1 MTWQERAAALWGRGR
16 NRAPAGVEGGGAG
29 AGGSLPHRARW
40 IGAVFLL
47 ALAVRVVYILE
58 IDASPLFAHPAV
70 DSLTYTQHAERL
82 AAGNWLGRGG
92 GPFWQ
97 PPLYPYLLGVL
108 KTLFPGS
115 FFYVVRLVQAL
126 LGALTCALI
135 YWLGRQVAR
144 PAVAAAAAVATTL
157 CGPLI
162 FFDGELLPASLATF
176 LDLAGLALLWRALQR
191 PSGPGFL
198 GAGLVFGLAAQA
210 VPTVLTFVPVAAAW
224 IGWRLRDRGGRRA
237 AIWAGLFLLGS
248 ALTIAP
254 VSLRNAAIGG
264 DRVLISYNAGINFY
278 VGNNS
283 DYDSTVNAR
292 PGLEWDRIVG
302 LARKAGIH
310 RPSHQS
316 RFFLARSWDY
326 IGSQPLDY
334 ISLLARKLFLF
345 WHGDEIGRN
354 QDIYFWRNYSTVLA
368 ATLWKWG
375 LAFPFGVIAPLALLG
390 LLLSG
395 RRQELVLFAAFVG
408 VYCLSVVAFFPTA
421 RYRAPL
427 LPLLVFFATLGACW
441 ICAGLRARQYGRAG
455 LALAVV
461 AVFAAAVNHRLSPMD
476 MAGNAAIHYNLGT
489 ALGEVRELEQAQR
502 ELERAVE
509 LDSTYWQAWLNLG
522 SVLGVRGNLPEAA
535 RIFERVLQESPDQ
548 AKIWLN
554 LAHARRALGERP
566 AALAAYEGTLR
577 ANPRER
583 RVYLELIDYHLE
595 VGDEI
600 GAEGILE
607 RAATH
612 LPRDAKR
619 LRYVFGLAR
628 DRYRKGRIRGPEA
641 AWPRRSD

>member
-1 MTWQERAAALWGRGR
+1 MTWQKRAAALWGRGR
-16 NRAPAGVEGGGAG
+16 NRASVGIEGGGVG
-29 AGGSLPHRARW
+29 VGGSLPSMARW
-40 IGAVFLL
+40 TGAVFLL

-58 IDASPLFAHPAV
+58 IDASPLFSHPAV

-82 AAGNWLGRGG
+82 AAGNWLGRGS

-108 KTLFPGS
+108 KTLFPES

-144 PAVAAAAAVATTL
+144 PAVAAAAAVVTTL

-176 LDLAGLALLWRALQR
+176 LNLAGLALLWRVLHR
-191 PSGPGFL
+191 PSGLGFL
-198 GAGLVFGLAAQA
+198 GTGLVFGLAALA
-210 VPTVLTFVPVAAAW
+210 VPTVLTFAPVAAAW
-224 IGWRLRDRGGRRA
+224 IGWRLRERGGWRA
-237 AIWAGLFLLGS
+237 ALWAGLFLLGT
-248 ALTIAP
+248 ALMIAP
-254 VSLRNAAIGG
+254 VALRNAVIGG

-278 VGNNS
+278 VGNNP

-292 PGLEWDRIVG
+292 PGLEWGRIVG
-302 LARKAGIH
+302 LARKAGID

-326 IGSQPLDY
+326 IGSQPFDY

-375 LAFPFGVIAPLALLG
+375 IAFPFGIIAPLALLG

-395 RRQELVLFAAFVG
+395 RRQELVLFAVFVG

-427 LPLLVFFATLGACW
+427 LPLLAFFATLGAYW
-441 ICAGLRARQYGRAG
+441 IWAGIQARQYGQAG

-461 AVFAAAVNHRLSPMD
+461 IVFAAAVNHRLAPMD

-489 ALGEVRELEQAQR
+489 AFGEMREFERAQR
-502 ELERAVE
+502 ELERSVE

-522 SVLGVRGNLPEAA
+522 SLLGVRGNLLEAA

-566 AALAAYEGTLR
+566 AALVAYEGALR

-583 RVYLELIDYHLE
+583 GAYLELIDYHLQ
-595 VGDEI
+595 VGDEK
-600 GAEGILE
+600 GAEGILK
-607 RAATH
+607 RAVTH
-612 LPRDAKR
+612 LPRDAVR
-619 LRYVFGLAR
+619 LRHVFGLAR
-628 DRYRKGRIRGPEA
+628 DRYRKGRGTEGQADGADR
-641 AWPRRSD
+641 

>member
-1 MTWQERAAALWGRGR
+1 MTWQERTAALWGRGR
-16 NRAPAGVEGGGAG
+16 NRTPVGVEGRGVDI
-29 AGGSLPHRARW
+29 GGSLPHRARW

-47 ALAVRVVYILE
+47 ALVVRVVYILE
-58 IDASPLFAHPAV
+58 IDDSPLFSHPAV

-82 AAGNWLGRGG
+82 AAGNWLGRGS

-115 FFYVVRLVQAL
+115 FFYVVRLVQAS
-126 LGALTCALI
+126 LGALTCVLI

-176 LDLAGLALLWRALQR
+176 LDLAGLALLWRALER
-191 PSGPGFL
+191 PSGPRFL
-198 GAGLVFGLAAQA
+198 GAGLVFGLAGLA
-210 VPTVLTFVPVAAAW
+210 VPTVLAFVPVAAAW
-224 IGWRLRDRGGRRA
+224 IGWRLREWGRQRA

-254 VSLRNAAIGG
+254 VSLRNAVIGG

-278 VGNNS
+278 VGNNP

-292 PGLEWDRIVG
+292 PGLEWGRIVG
-302 LARKAGIH
+302 QARKAGIH
-310 RPSHQS
+310 QPSHQS
-316 RFFLARSWDY
+316 HFFLARSWDY
-326 IGSQPLDY
+326 IASQPLDY
-334 ISLLARKLFLF
+334 ISLLARKFFHF
-345 WHGDEIGRN
+345 WQGDEIGRN

-368 ATLWKWG
+368 ATLWKG
-375 LAFPFGVIAPLALLG
+375 GIAFPFGVIAPLALLG

-395 RRQELVLFAAFVG
+395 RRQEFVLFAVFVG

-441 ICAGLRARQYGRAG
+441 IWASLRARQYGQVG
-455 LALAVV
+455 LALVVV
-461 AVFAAAVNHRLSPMD
+461 AVFAAAVNHRLAPMD

-489 ALGEVRELEQAQR
+489 AFGEVREFEQAQR

-522 SVLGVRGNLPEAA
+522 SVLGVRGNLPAAA

-566 AALAAYEGTLR
+566 AALEAYEGALQ
-577 ANPRER
+577 ANPQER
-583 RVYLELIDYHLE
+583 GAYLELIDYHLE
-595 VGDEI
+595 VGDEKR
-600 GAEGILE
+600 AEGILE
-607 RAATH
+607 RAVTH
-612 LPRDAKR
+612 LPRDAAR
-619 LRYVFGLAR
+619 LRHVFGLAR
-628 DRYRKGRIRGPEA
+628 DRYRKERGAEGQTDGA
-641 AWPRRSD
+641 DR

>member
-1 MTWQERAAALWGRGR
+1 MTWQKRAALWGRGCD
-16 NRAPAGVEGGGAG
+16 RASVGIEGGGVG
-29 AGGSLPHRARW
+29 VGGSLPSMARW

-58 IDASPLFAHPAV
+58 INASPLFSHPAV

-82 AAGNWLGRGG
+82 AAGNWLGRGD

-108 KTLFPGS
+108 KTLFPEA

-144 PAVAAAAAVATTL
+144 PAVAAAAAVATIL

-176 LDLAGLALLWRALQR
+176 LNLVSLALLWRVLQR
-191 PSGPGFL
+191 PSGTGFL
-198 GAGLVFGLAAQA
+198 GAGLVFGLAALT
-210 VPTVLTFVPVAAAW
+210 VPTVLTFAPVAAAW
-224 IGWRLRDRGGRRA
+224 IGWRLRDWGGQRS

-248 ALTIAP
+248 ALMIAP
-254 VSLRNAAIGG
+254 VSLRNAVIGG
-264 DRVLISYNAGINFY
+264 DHVLISYNAGINFY
-278 VGNNS
+278 VGNNP

-292 PGLEWDRIVG
+292 PGLEWGRIVG
-302 LARKAGIH
+302 LARKAGID

-326 IGSQPLDY
+326 IGSQPFDY

-375 LAFPFGVIAPLALLG
+375 IAFPFGIIAPLALLG

-427 LPLLVFFATLGACW
+427 LPLLVFFATLGAYW
-441 ICAGLRARQYGRAG
+441 IWAGIQARQYGQAG

-461 AVFAAAVNHRLSPMD
+461 IVFAAAVNHRLAPMD

-489 ALGEVRELEQAQR
+489 AFGEVREFERAQR

-522 SVLGVRGNLPEAA
+522 SLLGVQGNLLEAA

-566 AALAAYEGTLR
+566 AALAAYEGALR
-577 ANPRER
+577 ANPQER
-583 RVYLELIDYHLE
+583 GAYLELIDYHLQM
-595 VGDEI
+595 GDEK

-607 RAATH
+607 RAVTH
-612 LPRDAKR
+612 LPRDAVR
-619 LRYVFGLAR
+619 LRHVFGLAR
-628 DRYRKGRIRGPEA
+628 DRYRKGRGAEGQTDGADR
-641 AWPRRSD
+641 

>member
-16 NRAPAGVEGGGAG
+16 NRAPAGVEGVGV
-29 AGGSLPHRARW
+29 GGSLPHRAKW

-47 ALAVRVVYILE
+47 ALAIRVVYILE

-82 AAGNWLGRGG
+82 AAGNWLGRGS

-108 KTLFPGS
+108 KTLFPES
-115 FFYVVRLVQAL
+115 FFYAVRLVQAL

-135 YWLGRQVAR
+135 YWLGWQVAR
-144 PAVAAAAAVATTL
+144 PAVAATAAVATAL

-176 LDLAGLALLWRALQR
+176 LNLAGLALLWRVLQR
-191 PSGPGFL
+191 PSGTGFL
-198 GAGLVFGLAAQA
+198 GAGLVFGLAGLA
-210 VPTVLTFVPVAAAW
+210 VPTVLTFVPVAAVW
-224 IGWRLRDRGGRRA
+224 IGWRLHQRGGRRA
-237 AIWAGLFLLGS
+237 AIWAGFFLLGA

-254 VSLRNAAIGG
+254 VSLRNAFIGG

-278 VGNNS
+278 VGNNP

-292 PGLEWDRIVG
+292 PGLEWGRIVG
-302 LARKAGIH
+302 LARKAGID

-334 ISLLARKLFLF
+334 ISLLARKFFLF

-354 QDIYFWRNYSTVLA
+354 QDIYFWRNYSTVLT

-375 LAFPFGVIAPLALLG
+375 IAFPFGIIAPLALLG

-395 RRQELVLFAAFVG
+395 RRQEFVLFAAFVG

-427 LPLLVFFATLGACW
+427 LPLLALFATLGVCW
-441 ICAGLRARQYGRAG
+441 LWAGFRARQYGQAG
-455 LALAVV
+455 LALVVV

-489 ALGEVRELEQAQR
+489 AFGEVREFEQAQR

-522 SVLGVRGNLPEAA
+522 SVLGVRGNLPAAA

-554 LAHARRALGERP
+554 LAHAHRALGERP
-566 AALAAYEGTLR
+566 AALAAYEGALR

-583 RVYLELIDYHLE
+583 GAYLELIDYYLE
-595 VGDEI
+595 VGDEK

-612 LPRDAKR
+612 LPRDAAR
-619 LRYVFGLAR
+619 LRHVFGLAR
-628 DRYRKGRIRGPEA
+628 DRYRKGRSAEGHTDGVDR
-641 AWPRRSD
+641 

>member
-16 NRAPAGVEGGGAG
+16 NRTPVGCEGEGVDV
-29 AGGSLPHRARW
+29 GGSLPSMARW

-58 IDASPLFAHPAV
+58 IDASPLFSHPAV

-82 AAGNWLGRGG
+82 AAGNWLGRGS

-108 KTLFPGS
+108 KTLFPES

-144 PAVAAAAAVATTL
+144 PAVAAATAVATTL

-191 PSGPGFL
+191 PSGPRFL
-198 GAGLVFGLAAQA
+198 GAGLVFGLAGLA
-210 VPTVLTFVPVAAAW
+210 VPTVLAFVPVAAAW
-224 IGWRLRDRGGRRA
+224 IGWRLRERGGRRA

-248 ALTIAP
+248 ALMIAP
-254 VSLRNAAIGG
+254 VSLRNAVIGG

-278 VGNNS
+278 VGNNP

-292 PGLEWDRIVG
+292 PGLEWGRIVG
-302 LARKAGIH
+302 LARKAGID
-310 RPSHQS
+310 RPSLQS

-326 IGSQPLDY
+326 IASQPLDY
-334 ISLLARKLFLF
+334 ISLLARKFFLF

-368 ATLWKWG
+368 ATLWKG
-375 LAFPFGVIAPLALLG
+375 GIAFPFGIIAPLALLG

-395 RRQELVLFAAFVG
+395 RRQEFVLFAAFVG

-427 LPLLVFFATLGACW
+427 LPLLAFFATLGACW
-441 ICAGLRARQYGRAG
+441 IWAGLRARQYGQVG

-461 AVFAAAVNHRLSPMD
+461 VVFAAAVNHRLAPMD

-489 ALGEVRELEQAQR
+489 AFGAVGDFEQAQR

-522 SVLGVRGNLPEAA
+522 SVLGVRGNLPAAA

-566 AALAAYEGTLR
+566 AALTAYEGALR
-577 ANPRER
+577 ANPQER
-583 RVYLELIDYHLE
+583 GAYLELIDYYLE
-595 VGDEI
+595 VGDEK
-600 GAEGILE
+600 GAEGVLE
-607 RAATH
+607 RAVTH
-612 LPRDAKR
+612 LSRDAVR
-619 LRYVFGLAR
+619 LRHVFGLAR
-628 DRYRKGRIRGPEA
+628 DRYRKEREGQTDGVDR
-641 AWPRRSD
+641 